1 MSEITQDTLKQ
12 LQARV
17 KALQTS
23 RDQIMRVQAQ
33 QEQKRDEAYRNLRE
47 LGIDSPEGLTSKQ
60 MQALA
65 DEKKAELAEK
75 VKALDEQLT
84 QGEGLITKFQEL
96 QQEG

>member
-1 MSEITQDTLKQ
+1 MAEITQDTLKQ

-17 KALQTS
+17 KTLQTS

-33 QEQKRDEAYRNLRE
+33 QEQKRDEAYRNLKE
-47 LGIDSPEGLTSKQ
+47 LGIENPEGLTSKQ
-60 MQALA
+60 MQTLA

-75 VKALDEQLT
+75 VKALDEQLS

>member
-12 LQARV
+12 LKARV
-17 KALQTS
+17 NALQAS

-33 QEQKRDEAYRNLRE
+33 QESKRDEAYRNLKQ
-47 LGIDSPEGLTSKQ
+47 LGIENPEELSSKQ

-75 VKALDEQLT
+75 VKELDDQLS
-84 QGEGLITKFQEL
+84 QGEKLITKFQEL

>member
-1 MSEITQDTLKQ
+1 MSEITQETLKQ

-17 KALQTS
+17 KTLQTS

-33 QEQKRDEAYRNLRE
+33 QEQKRDEAYRNLKE
-47 LGIDSPEGLTSKQ
+47 LGIESPEGLTSKQ

-65 DEKKAELAEK
+65 DEKKAELAER